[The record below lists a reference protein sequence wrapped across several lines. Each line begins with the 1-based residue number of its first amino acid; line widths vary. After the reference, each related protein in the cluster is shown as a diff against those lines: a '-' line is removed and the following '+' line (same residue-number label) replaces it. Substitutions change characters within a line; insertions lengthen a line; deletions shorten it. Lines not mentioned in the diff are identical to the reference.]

1 MSLYDFDFHA
11 KNRRIYMSSNVWTKT
26 TLSAYPYL
34 VKIADAID
42 RMVEKRALN
51 SFYVSSSNYANNNIY
66 DIANQI
72 IDLTER
78 KKILINL
85 KVLVENC
92 LKKCERHH
100 AKLLI
105 LRYVS
110 QKKGREVA
118 DAMGIIPRK
127 YYRWA
132 KEAEESF
139 SKHLRLEGFHDKRL
153 EEYLHDESWIL
164 EIKDGYEKSTNEDF
178 CVKKVNTKIAV

>member
-34 VKIADAID
+34 VKLADAID

-72 IDLTER
+72 IDLAER

-92 LKKCERHH
+92 LKKCEKHH

-105 LRYVS
+105 LRYIS

-118 DAMGIIPRK
+118 NAMGIIQRK

-132 KEAEESF
+132 KEAEDSF
-139 SKHLRLEGFHDKRL
+139 SKHLLFEGFNDKKL

-164 EIKDGYEKSTNEDF
+164 EIKDSYEKSKSDDF
-178 CVKKVNTKIAV
+178 CVKKINTRIAV